1 MGDSREAP
9 QNHRQKACETFSFRF
24 SGEPSTEVPQE
35 PEGALDE
42 LRSNKVGVLMRIIDD
57 LDKIGLS
64 IREIETVIGTCGLN
78 DDCAIRLGTELKE
91 KKQQY

>member
-1 MGDSREAP
+1 
-9 QNHRQKACETFSFRF
+9 
-24 SGEPSTEVPQE
+24 
-35 PEGALDE
+35 
-42 LRSNKVGVLMRIIDD
+42 MRIIDD